1 LLFSLSNFAAFG
13 YFLVDK
19 CSHVVIGPVVITA
32 QWSVHDVVDAVLL
45 LQQDVLENDQIKLDS
60 MFKFS
65 LIQDIV
71 RVTVALCC
79 GFCSA
84 CRCDGLQNR
93 GCRIQGLKLWSVSQS
108 AKPSWSLE
116 LFVLRC
122 QTHGQKCLS
131 Q

>member
-1 LLFSLSNFAAFG
+1 LLL
-13 YFLVDK
+13 LVIFWWINVLVLLLAP
-19 CSHVVIGPVVITA
+19 SVGVVITA

-79 GFCSA
+79 AFCSA

-108 AKPSWSLE
+108 A
-116 LFVLRC
+116 
-122 QTHGQKCLS
+122 
-131 Q
+131 